1 MKKMRLQRDNE
12 KVAWWSK
19 SFSYQG
25 RNTLLL
31 LLFTSSSRRKCTWKR
46 LRKNSLHHPSKL
58 LDYTRFL
65 LSSNSSSSFSR
76 STTKLIFAW
85 NFFAFL
91 SMRNSRKHSVWTSLR
106 PKKSHWTW
114 WANLLF
120 FSVVFPLVFVHIWQK
135 FNLELCIVC
144 GTSLRP
150 FKIEMFPLWLG
161 CDREKAKA
169 FL

>member
-12 KVAWWSK
+12 KVTWWSQ
-19 SFSYQG
+19 SFSTREQ

-31 LLFTSSSRRKCTWKR
+31 SPLFTRTVEVERRKCTWKR
-46 LRKNSLHHPSKL
+46 LPKNSLHHPSKL

-65 LSSNSSSSFSR
+65 PSSNSSSSFSR

-91 SMRNSRKHSVWTSLR
+91 SMRNSRKHSVWKSLR
-106 PKKSHWTW
+106 HKKSHWTW

-120 FSVVFPLVFVHIWQK
+120 SLSFLYISDRNSIW
-135 FNLELCIVC
+135 NCVLYVGL
-144 GTSLRP
+144 L
-150 FKIEMFPLWLG
+150 
-161 CDREKAKA
+161 
-169 FL
+169 